1 MGSGFVCENGN
12 VVGMQCFDGTS
23 GDDGASG
30 AEGASGDHGG
40 FGVPVRSR
48 AASRRGRFAKLLLTG
63 ALTAGMQD
71 YVLAL
76 PLALLGLLDP
86 VEATDASPSSTS
98 PVDTFDPEGNATFPP
113 PSEGLSIRQ
122 SCSDDGALSCGSG
135 GSTFYLCS
143 EGTLVDMGSVAA
155 GTICE
160 NGVIGA
166 APGYDGAPGGSS
178 SAIESAAPSDRIRG
192 SILPL
197 LLGGLVVGVLGPSV
211 ALPLATLGSL
221 AAFET
226 LAMQPAIPAVPL
238 HQHHR

>member
-1 MGSGFVCENGN
+1 MGSDFVCDNGT
-12 VVGMQCFDGTS
+12 VVSMQCSDGTL

-30 AEGASGDHGG
+30 ADGASDDDGG
-40 FGVPVRSR
+40 SGVPVRSR
-48 AASRRGRFAKLLLTG
+48 AASRRGRYAKPLLTG
-63 ALTAGMQD
+63 ALAAGMQD
-71 YVLAL
+71 FVLAL

-86 VEATDASPSSTS
+86 AEAADVSPSSTS
-98 PVDTFDPEGNATFPP
+98 PVDTFDPEGILTSPP

-178 SAIESAAPSDRIRG
+178 SAIESAATSHRTRG

-211 ALPLATLGSL
+211 ALPLASLGSV
-221 AAFET
+221 AAVET
-226 LAMQPAIPAVPL
+226 VAMQSAIPAVVPY
-238 HQHHR
+238 QHHR